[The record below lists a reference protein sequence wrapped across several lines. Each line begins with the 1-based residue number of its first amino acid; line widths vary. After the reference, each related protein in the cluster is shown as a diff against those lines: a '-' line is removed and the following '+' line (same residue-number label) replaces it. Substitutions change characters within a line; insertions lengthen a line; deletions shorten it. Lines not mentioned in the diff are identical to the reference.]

1 MTGSGPAG
9 RPDDLCETDG
19 EDMSVSLGD
28 LAALNRRQ
36 DIGSDIDV
44 EELDRLR
51 AVRRYEVLD
60 TPSDETF
67 DRITAL
73 TARLLQVPVGLI
85 SIVDSDRVWFMSHH
99 GLDIREVS
107 RDSAAPPT
115 LFLHPTPWIVNDA
128 MLDPRTY
135 SNPLVTGDFK
145 LRFYAAAPLMTNDG
159 YNLGTL
165 CAIDEQ
171 PHQISPMNLAVL
183 QDLAALVMH
192 EMELRLEI
200 RCALKMDDTLLQR
213 SRVEKRRAE
222 YLAKHDVLTGLGN
235 RRKLDENFTVEINR
249 LRRHGGSLCVLIADI
264 DHFKKIN
271 DSHGHAMGDEVLAQL
286 GELLCQQMRPTDTAA
301 RIGGEEFVVLMP
313 HTKVREALATA
324 ERFRAAMV
332 KRTFG
337 SLKESVTVSIGV
349 AELQD
354 DEDGDALLRRADL
367 ALYAAKRA
375 GRNQVMAADA
385 GEPRI
390 SPETS

>member
-1 MTGSGPAG
+1 
-9 RPDDLCETDG
+9 
-19 EDMSVSLGD
+19 MSESLGD
-28 LAALNRRQ
+28 PAALTSRPDAGN
-36 DIGSDIDV
+36 DIDV
-44 EELDRLR
+44 EELVRLR

-73 TARLLQVPVGLI
+73 TARLLQVPIGLI

-99 GLDIREVS
+99 GLDTREVP
-107 RDSAAPPT
+107 RDATPSPT
-115 LFLHPTPWIVNDA
+115 LFLHPEPWIVNDA
-128 MLDPRTY
+128 RLDPRTS
-135 SNPLVTGDFK
+135 SNALVTGDLK

-159 YNLGTL
+159 YNLGAL

-213 SRVEKRRAE
+213 SRVEKRHAE
-222 YLAKHDVLTGLGN
+222 YLAKHDALTGLGN
-235 RRKLDENFTVEINR
+235 RRKLNENFTVEINR

-271 DSHGHAMGDEVLAQL
+271 DSHGHAMGDEVLARL

-332 KRTFG
+332 KAAFG

-354 DEDGDALLRRADL
+354 DEDGDALLRRADH

-375 GRNQVMAADA
+375 GRNQVVAAES
-385 GEPRI
+385 GEI
-390 SPETS
+390 GIAPETG